1 MADQRPSGEIQVL
14 ILDLLKE
21 QRSDMKSIAANTQ
34 ATALDIAEIKGDLR
48 VGKQVMDDHTERIK
62 ALENAR
68 PCLAKIKDDESSDD
82 YRPSSTKRKAV
93 KPAAEADTET
103 LKGKRKPQD
112 YGLWIKIGLLIGA
125 AAAGAMAG
133 KAVP

>member
-93 KPAAEADTET
+93 RAEADTET
-103 LKGKRKPQD
+103 LKVKRKPQD